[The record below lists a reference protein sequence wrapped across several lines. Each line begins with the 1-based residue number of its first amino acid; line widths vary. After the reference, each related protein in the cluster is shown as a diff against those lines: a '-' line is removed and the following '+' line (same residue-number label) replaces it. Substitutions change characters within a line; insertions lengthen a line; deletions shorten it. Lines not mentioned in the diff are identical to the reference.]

1 MDQPIKKSALEIAPK
16 IIELRRQIHRHP
28 ELALEEFAT
37 AALVAKTLRK
47 SGIEVQENVGSTGVV
62 GLIQGVHPGAT
73 VALRADM
80 DALPVQEENV
90 LEFRSVHP
98 GVMHACGHDA
108 HTAVLLGAAEIL
120 AKERQSIRGK
130 VKLIF
135 QPSEE
140 SPIGGAVEMIREGV
154 LENPKVDAIIGLH
167 VDPNLP
173 VGKLGYREGSFYAV
187 TGGFQI
193 EILGETGHG
202 ASPHKAKDAVLVA
215 AEVIQ
220 ALQTI
225 SSSKIDPAEPFVLS
239 IGTIHGGNRANI
251 IADQVVLTGT
261 VRCFNEILIHQAGE
275 WMERIIKHICQAHDC
290 HYQFQFVSGHKPL
303 MNDGKVT
310 AIAKQ
315 AAEKIFGAAH
325 VVEVPRVLLGE
336 DFTSYSHEVPAT
348 FVSLGVAAP
357 NQENF
362 PLHHPKFDLD
372 EAALPLGAAFFALA
386 ALGFLNSVGPE
397 MAKSS
402 IMISGDLYGTII

>member
-1 MDQPIKKSALEIAPK
+1 MEQQIKKYALEIAPK

-28 ELALEEFAT
+28 ELAIEEFAT
-37 AALVAKTLRK
+37 AELVANTLRELR
-47 SGIEVQENVGSTGVV
+47 IEVQENVGKTGVV
-62 GLIQGVHPGAT
+62 GLIQGEHPGAT

-90 LEFRSVHP
+90 LEFRSLYP

-108 HTAVLLGAAEIL
+108 HTAALLGAAQIL
-120 AKERQSIRGK
+120 VKERQSIRGN
-130 VKLIF
+130 VRLIF

-140 SPIGGAVEMIREGV
+140 SPKGGAGEMIREGV
-154 LENPKVDAIIGLH
+154 LENPKVNAIIGLH

-173 VGKLGYREGSFYAV
+173 VGKLGYREGPFYAV
-187 TGGFQI
+187 AGGFQI

-202 ASPHKAKDAVLVA
+202 AWPHKAKDAVLIA

-251 IADQVVLTGT
+251 IADKVVLTGT

-275 WMERIIKHICQAHDC
+275 WMERIIKNICQAHDC
-290 HYQFQFVSGHKPL
+290 NYQFQFVSGNKPL

-315 AAEKIFGAAH
+315 AAEKIFGVAH

-336 DFTSYSHEVPAT
+336 DFTSYSHAVSAT
-348 FVSLGVAAP
+348 FVSLGVAA
-357 NQENF
+357 QKKENF
-362 PLHHPKFDLD
+362 PLHHPKFDID

-386 ALGFLNSVGPE
+386 ALDFLNSVGPE

-402 IMISGDLYGTII
+402 GDPYGTII